1 MVIIVEKEAKKKSDL
16 KILTPKINF
25 MHYNKSLQRIIF
37 GLTLLSLFAM
47 QTGCNN
53 YYRISKT
60 PVIAATKDIEKL
72 KLQNRYFILRS
83 GNNAWYMD
91 GIVLSSDQKT
101 LQCKLDSLPIE
112 HKLHLTKGRKGQFR
126 YREDKPEDSVLN
138 EVHFYIP
145 VDKTSW
151 PGSVYTLS
159 LDKVQKIEVLEKDKG
174 RTTGSYVI
182 GAIGYT
188 VGAIAVAAIIIAAI
202 KSSCPFVSAYD
213 GNEFSLQGEIYGGA
227 IYPQLCRN
235 DYIKLKMAP
244 DAKGSLQL
252 KISNELKER
261 QYTDLAEMMVVT
273 HDKNAKILSDE
284 QGNVYS
290 IEKPEPPIGSIFSN
304 DKNVLEPLL
313 SSGDNQLLHFDD
325 TLPTSAGNQ
334 VTVKFNKP
342 ENAKKA
348 KLVLALKN
356 SYWLDYL
363 YGKMAEGFGSYYNT
377 FIKQQYTKPVAE
389 LNKWTLEQQLSL
401 EVSVKTAVGW
411 QKITDLTTIGPLT
424 TREIVVPLDIETVSG
439 PYIEIKL
446 SSGFMFWEI
455 DYAAIDYSE
464 NKIFSVQQLLPAA
477 AIDETGKNVL
487 DKLVSADG
495 NYLEQPL
502 PGTVTTIT
510 YHPKPVPEGKIQTY
524 ILHTKGYYEHVRNFE
539 GSPKLAFLEQFK
551 KPNGFPKYS
560 MEMYKKVFSATLET
574 LAVK

>member
-1 MVIIVEKEAKKKSDL
+1 
-16 KILTPKINF
+16 

-47 QTGCNN
+47 QTGCHN

-60 PVIAATKDIEKL
+60 PVTAATKDIEKL

-101 LQCKLDSLPIE
+101 LQCKLDSLPTE

-145 VDKTSW
+145 ADKTAW

-174 RTTGSYVI
+174 RTTGSYIV

-188 VGAIAVAAIIIAAI
+188 VGAVIVASIIILAL

-235 DYIKLKMAP
+235 DYIKLNMLPNAN
-244 DAKGSLQL
+244 GSLQL

-261 QYTDLAEMMVVT
+261 QFTDLAELMVIT
-273 HDKNAKILSDE
+273 HDKNSKILSDE
-284 QGNVYS
+284 KGNLYN
-290 IEKPEPPIGSIFSN
+290 IEKPEPPISAQMN
-304 DKNVLEPLL
+304 MNKNVLEPLL
-313 SSGDNQLLHFDD
+313 KVGDNQLLHFDD
-325 TLPTSAGNQ
+325 TLSDATDNELTLQ
-334 VTVKFNKP
+334 FYKP
-342 ENAKKA
+342 LEAQKA
-348 KLVLALKN
+348 NLVLSLKN

-389 LNKWTLEQQLSL
+389 LEKWTQEQQLPLQISI
-401 EVSVKTAVGW
+401 KTAAGW
-411 QKITDLTTIGPLT
+411 QKITALTTIGPLT
-424 TREIVVPLDIETVSG
+424 TREIVVPISLETVLQ
-439 PYIEIKL
+439 PFTEIKL

-455 DYAAIDYSE
+455 DYAAIDYSV
-464 NKIFSVQQLLPAA
+464 NKSFTVQQLSPFSAV
-477 AIDETGKNVL
+477 DETGKNVL
-487 DKLVSADG
+487 DKLLSADG

-502 PGTVTTIT
+502 PGTVTTIS
-510 YHPKPVPEGKIQTY
+510 YHFSPIPAGKTQTY
-524 ILHTKGYYEHVRNFE
+524 ILHTKGYYEHVRDFQGGPN
-539 GSPKLAFLEQFK
+539 LVFLEQFK
-551 KPNGFPKYS
+551 KPGGFPKFS
-560 MEMYKKVFSATLET
+560 MAMYKKLSNTNLQT
-574 LAVK
+574 LAAK